1 MAYATV
7 TDVEAGYRTL
17 TESEQKICEELL
29 EEAGDI
35 IDAYNADAS
44 EQAKMR
50 VSTWIVRRAIG
61 AATESV
67 FPLGVTQ
74 GSAAAGGYSQSWTNS
89 NGYGELYLTKI
100 DKRVLGVG
108 NRIGSKSPV
117 EGLVSDD

>member
-17 TESEQKICEELL
+17 TEEERSVCEALL
-29 EEAGDI
+29 DEAGDI
-35 IDAYNADAS
+35 IDAYNADAA
-44 EQAKMR
+44 ETAKMR
-50 VSTWIVRRAIG
+50 VSTWMVRRAIG
-61 AATESV
+61 AASESA
-67 FPLGVTQ
+67 FPLGTTQ
-74 GSAAAGGYSQSWTNS
+74 GSATAGGYSQSWMNS

-100 DKRVLGVG
+100 DKRMLGVG

>member
-1 MAYATV
+1 MAYATI

-17 TESEQKICEELL
+17 TEAEQTMCEALL
-29 EEAGDI
+29 EEAADI
-35 IDAYNADAS
+35 IDCYNAEAS

-61 AATESV
+61 AASESA

-89 NGYGELYLTKI
+89 NGYGELYLTKV
-100 DKRVLGVG
+100 DKRMLGVG

-117 EGLVSDD
+117 EGLVET